1 VYFTDWECYT
11 SVRPKSNVLW
21 VLSERSH
28 MNDSLPGKVI
38 KLEL

>member
-1 VYFTDWECYT
+1 
-11 SVRPKSNVLW
+11 VLW
-21 VLSERSH
+21 VLSERSS